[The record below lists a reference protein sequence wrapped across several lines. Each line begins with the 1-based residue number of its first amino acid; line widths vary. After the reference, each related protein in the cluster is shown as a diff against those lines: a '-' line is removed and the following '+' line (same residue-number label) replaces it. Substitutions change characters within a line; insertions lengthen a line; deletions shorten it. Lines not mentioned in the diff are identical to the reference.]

1 MQLQVTAYPREN
13 ALRLGI
19 GSGRTSKHTH
29 THIYGLL
36 QSFYATLFH
45 IISYFVLLQ
54 LLPCPPPSL
63 PHVRPGLN
71 ILAAVMS
78 SWVTGLL
85 AQWFLRH
92 LPGDLRLGF
101 LFVAEL

>member
-54 LLPCPPPSL
+54 LLPCPPPQSPARASGVKHPGSGDVFLGDRSL
-63 PHVRPGLN
+63 
-71 ILAAVMS
+71 S
-78 SWVTGLL
+78 SVVSKTSP
-85 AQWFLRH
+85 R
-92 LPGDLRLGF
+92 
-101 LFVAEL
+101 